1 MKRTIALLFAC
12 LMIVTTVPANV
23 AAQSSDSIAFG
34 IEYDYSN
41 INADVESMIGLDLT
55 EIFQEVMAAGDDAGI
70 DLLIGRVTTGTT
82 TIVFEQYDGDIA
94 TLDVDGTPT
103 DFSTKITELTV
114 RHGVL
119 DDFAVN
125 AEWDDSYAGIELTV
139 GYDAEQLFNADVL
152 YTEYFDA
159 NMGLHGMDMEMDIDA
174 MIEYSV
180 GISGE
185 LSGDGESLPFD
196 VELKIGTSYEIN
208 NGLLEV
214 RMDEPSPVYNE
225 MANLQ
230 PGEQL
235 AWSCGD
241 DDHDDDHDD
250 HGDDHNDHD
259 DHGDD
264 HDDHDD
270 HGDDHDDGEIEITDQ
285 CSERNIHYETAT
297 SVVFELTGIP
307 TEELGLPAG
316 DFDISITDSVTDLYD
331 GEVELFFMGGV
342 MELLDEPT
350 QMITIDDGST
360 LEVHQAYASPT
371 PLAFP
376 AMWAMMW
383 ANSVVGSGDYP
394 TIVDA
399 LMGNANFEEIFG
411 DFADGISGDG
421 DDDEDY
427 FVCANLNE
435 ISRDY
440 VNDGYDDC
448 EDNSDEE
455 FWCTD
460 NEGNSWQIS
469 AWDVNNGWE
478 DCPNGEDETM
488 GPQYDLYIEMLSS
501 SEDEM
506 EFDYSVNGLDYNED
520 YEISWTVTN
529 DEGTTSDAGSMVV
542 TQKDDAY
549 GYEMASIDG
558 PGEYCIDVEVTRLS
572 DDVIISEEER
582 CDSVSRDLEPSDKVV
597 TIVEAIGEST
607 LENAL
612 EIFGDNLDNR
622 LSNFEDDFDVAYE
635 DGMAYA
641 LFDAEEDRFVGFQL
655 VASPGGTQWYT
666 LIGPESNAYG
676 TPTRGVSVTYFT
688 GIAAQEEAEVIED
701 QTELADLVDLTTHNT
716 NEVEAVNEG
725 IDPETLPDE
734 EVPDITNVTEE
745 DVSSFLPFV
754 SPLMT
759 VSIIALAGMFVTIR
773 SKDEE

>member
-1 MKRTIALLFAC
+1 M
-12 LMIVTTVPANV
+12 
-23 AAQSSDSIAFG
+23 
-34 IEYDYSN
+34 
-41 INADVESMIGLDLT
+41 
-55 EIFQEVMAAGDDAGI
+55 
-70 DLLIGRVTTGTT
+70 
-82 TIVFEQYDGDIA
+82 
-94 TLDVDGTPT
+94 
-103 DFSTKITELTV
+103 TV

-125 AEWDDSYAGIELTV
+125 AEWDDSYAGIELTI

-159 NMGLHGMDMEMDIDA
+159 NMGLHGMDMEMEIDA

-225 MANLQ
+225 MTNLQ

-235 AWSCGD
+235 AWSCNADEGSD
-241 DDHDDDHDD
+241 SPSTSD
-250 HGDDHNDHD
+250 
-259 DHGDD
+259 
-264 HDDHDD
+264 
-270 HGDDHDDGEIEITDQ
+270 DDGEIGVTDQ

-331 GEVELFFMGGV
+331 GEVELFFMGGA
-342 MELLDEPT
+342 MKLLDEPS

-371 PLAFP
+371 PLGFP

-399 LMGNANFEEIFG
+399 LMGNDNFEEIFG

-440 VNDGYDDC
+440 VYDGYDDC

-469 AWDVNNGWE
+469 VWDVNNGWE

-488 GPQYDLYIEMLSS
+488 GPQYDIYINMMGS

-506 EFDYSVNGLDYNED
+506 EFDYEVHGLDYNED
-520 YEISWTVTN
+520 YEVSWTVTN
-529 DEGTTSDAGSMVV
+529 DEGTTSDAGSMAV
-542 TQKDDAY
+542 TDQYDVY
-549 GYEMASIDG
+549 NSEIASING
-558 PGEYCIDVEVTRLS
+558 PGEYCIDIEVTRLS
-572 DDVIISEEER
+572 DDVMISESQE
-582 CDSVSRDLEPSDKVV
+582 CDSVSRDMEPSDKVI

-612 EIFGDNLDNR
+612 EIFGENLENR

-641 LFDAEEDRFVGFQL
+641 LFDTEDDRFVGFQV

-666 LIGPESNAYG
+666 LIGPQSNAYG

-688 GIAAQEEAEVIED
+688 GLAAQEEAEVIED

-716 NEVEAVNEG
+716 DEVEAVNEG
-725 IDPETLPDE
+725 IDPETLPEGSTDE
-734 EVPDITNVTEE
+734 ETNTTQDE
-745 DVSSFLPFV
+745 VSSLLPFV

>member
-12 LMIVTTVPANV
+12 LMIVTTIPANV
-23 AAQSSDSIAFG
+23 AAQDAEPIAFG

-41 INADVESMIGLDLT
+41 LNADIESMIGLDLT

-82 TIVFEQYDGDIA
+82 TIVFEQYDGDMV

-125 AEWDDSYAGIELTV
+125 AEWDDSYAGIELTI

-159 NMGLHGMDMEMDIDA
+159 NMGLHGMDMEMEIDA

-225 MANLQ
+225 MTNLQ

-235 AWSCGD
+235 AWSCNADEGSD
-241 DDHDDDHDD
+241 SPSTSD
-250 HGDDHNDHD
+250 
-259 DHGDD
+259 
-264 HDDHDD
+264 
-270 HGDDHDDGEIEITDQ
+270 DDGEIGVTDQ

-331 GEVELFFMGGV
+331 GEVELFFMGGA
-342 MELLDEPT
+342 MKLLDEPS

-399 LMGNANFEEIFG
+399 LMGNDNFEEIFG

-440 VNDGYDDC
+440 VYDGYDDC

-469 AWDVNNGWE
+469 VWDVNNGWE

-488 GPQYDLYIEMLSS
+488 GPQYDIYINMMGS

-506 EFDYSVNGLDYNED
+506 EFDYEVHGLDYNED
-520 YEISWTVTN
+520 YEVSWTVTN
-529 DEGTTSDAGSMVV
+529 DEGTTSDAGSMAV
-542 TQKDDAY
+542 TDQYDV
-549 GYEMASIDG
+549 YEAEIASING
-558 PGEYCIDVEVTRLS
+558 PGEYCIDIEVTRLS
-572 DDVIISEEER
+572 DDVMISESQE
-582 CDSVSRDLEPSDKVV
+582 CDSVSRDMEPSDKVI

-612 EIFGDNLDNR
+612 EIFGENLENR

-641 LFDAEEDRFVGFQL
+641 LFDTEDDRFVGFQV

-666 LIGPESNAYG
+666 LIGPQSNAYG

-688 GIAAQEEAEVIED
+688 GLAAQEEAEVIED

-716 NEVEAVNEG
+716 DEVEAVNEG
-725 IDPETLPDE
+725 IDPETLPDDPVEPEGSTNE
-734 EVPDITNVTEE
+734 ESNTTQDE
-745 DVSSFLPFV
+745 VSSLLPFV

>member
-1 MKRTIALLFAC
+1 MKRAIALLFTC
-12 LMIVTTVPANV
+12 LMIVTTIPANV
-23 AAQSSDSIAFG
+23 AAEDAEPIAFG

-41 INADVESMIGLDLT
+41 INTDIESMIGLDLT

-82 TIVFEQYDGDIA
+82 TIVFEQYDGDMV

-119 DDFAVN
+119 EDFAVN
-125 AEWDDSYAGIELTV
+125 AEWDDSYAGIELTI

-225 MANLQ
+225 MVNLQ
-230 PGEQL
+230 PGEEL
-235 AWSCGD
+235 GWDCGSDETYVDSWSGGVEIGD
-241 DDHDDDHDD
+241 V
-250 HGDDHNDHD
+250 
-259 DHGDD
+259 
-264 HDDHDD
+264 
-270 HGDDHDDGEIEITDQ
+270 
-285 CSERNIHYETAT
+285 CSEHNIHYETAT

-331 GEVELFFMGGV
+331 GEVELFFMGGA
-342 MELLDEPT
+342 MQLLDEPS

-411 DFADGISGDG
+411 DFADEIEGELEGG
-421 DDDEDY
+421 DDDEYY
-427 FVCANLNE
+427 FTCANLNE
-435 ISRDY
+435 IPEDY
-440 VNDGYDDC
+440 LQDGYDDC
-448 EDNSDEE
+448 GDNSDEE
-455 FWCTD
+455 FFC
-460 NEGNSWQIS
+460 
-469 AWDVNNGWE
+469 NNGDEIPPSWVNDGEE
-478 DCPNGEDETM
+478 DCQNGEDETM
-488 GPQYDLYIEMLSS
+488 GPQYNLYIDMMSS

-506 EFDYSVNGLDYNED
+506 EFDYSIYGLDYDED
-520 YEISWTVTN
+520 YDVSWTVTN

-542 TQKDDAY
+542 TQDDYAY
-549 GYEMASIDG
+549 GYETASING

-572 DDVIISEEER
+572 DDVMISESQE
-582 CDSVSRDLEPSDKVV
+582 CDSVSRDMEPSDKVI

-612 EIFGDNLDNR
+612 EIFGENLENR
-622 LSNFEDDFDVAYE
+622 LSNFEDDFDIAYE

-641 LFDAEEDRFVGFQL
+641 LFDTEDDRFVGFQV

-716 NEVEAVNEG
+716 DEVEAVNEG
-725 IDPETLPDE
+725 IDPETLPEDPVDPEGGTEGYSNTTVIADE
-734 EVPDITNVTEE
+734 EA
-745 DVSSFLPFV
+745 SSLLPFV

-759 VSIIALAGMFVTIR
+759 VSMIALAGMFVTIR

>member
-23 AAQSSDSIAFG
+23 AAQDSESIAFG

-41 INADVESMIGLDLT
+41 LNADVESMIGLDLT
-55 EIFQEVMAAGDDAGI
+55 EVFQEVMAAGDDAGI

-82 TIVFEQYDGDIA
+82 TIIFEQYDGDIA

-152 YTEYFDA
+152 YTEYFDD

-185 LSGDGESLPFD
+185 LSGDGEALPFD
-196 VELKIGTSYEIN
+196 VELTIGTSYEIS
-208 NGLLEV
+208 NGLIEV
-214 RMDEPSPVYNE
+214 RIDEPSPVYNE
-225 MANLQ
+225 MVNLQ
-230 PGEQL
+230 PGEEL
-235 AWSCGD
+235 GWDCGSDETSVDSWSG
-241 DDHDDDHDD
+241 
-250 HGDDHNDHD
+250 GV
-259 DHGDD
+259 
-264 HDDHDD
+264 
-270 HGDDHDDGEIEITDQ
+270 EISDV
-285 CSERNIHYETAT
+285 CSEHNIHYDTAT

-316 DFDISITDSVTDLYD
+316 DFDISITDSVTDTYD
-331 GEVELFFMGGV
+331 GEVELFFMGGA
-342 MELLDEPT
+342 MELLDEPS

-399 LMGNANFEEIFG
+399 LMGNDNFEEIFG
-411 DFADGISGDG
+411 DIADDIEGGLDG
-421 DDDEDY
+421 DDEDNY

-440 VNDGYDDC
+440 VGDGYDDC
-448 EDNSDEE
+448 GDNSDEE

-460 NEGNSWQIS
+460 DDGYSWDIS
-469 AWDVNNGWE
+469 PWDVNDRVE

-488 GPQYDLYIEMLSS
+488 GPQYDIYIDMMDA
-501 SEDEM
+501 SEEEM
-506 EFDYSVNGLDYNED
+506 EFDYSIYGLDYDED
-520 YEISWTVTN
+520 YEVSWTVTD
-529 DEGTTSDAGSMVV
+529 DEGTTSDAGSMAV
-542 TQKDDAY
+542 TEDY
-549 GYEMASIDG
+549 SVYSFETASIDG
-558 PGEYCIDVEVTRLS
+558 PGEYCIDVQVTRLS
-572 DDVIISEEER
+572 DDVMISEEQN
-582 CDSVSRDLEPSDKVV
+582 CDSVRRDMEPSDKVV

-607 LENAL
+607 LESAL
-612 EIFGDNLDNR
+612 EIFGDNLENR

-641 LFDAEEDRFVGFQL
+641 LFDAEGDRFVGFQV

-676 TPTRGVSVTYFT
+676 TPTRDLSITYFT
-688 GIAAQEEAEVIED
+688 GIAAQQEAEVIED
-701 QTELADLVDLTTHNT
+701 QTELADLVDVTTHNT
-716 NEVEAVNEG
+716 NDVEAVNEG

-734 EVPDITNVTEE
+734 ETPVIDNLTEDE
-745 DVSSFLPFV
+745 ASSLLPFV

>member
-1 MKRTIALLFAC
+1 MKRTVALLFAC
-12 LMIVTTVPANV
+12 LMIVTTIPANV
-23 AAQSSDSIAFG
+23 AAQDAVPEPIAFG

-55 EIFQEVMAAGDDAGI
+55 EVFQEVMAAGDDAGI
-70 DLLIGRVTTGTT
+70 DLLVGRVTTGST
-82 TIVFEQYDGDIA
+82 TIVFEQYDGDMA
-94 TLDVDGTPT
+94 TLEVDGVQT

-119 DDFAVN
+119 DDFAIN

-159 NMGLHGMDMEMDIDA
+159 DMGLHGMDMEMDIDA

-225 MANLQ
+225 MTNLQ
-230 PGEQL
+230 PGELL
-235 AWSCGD
+235 AWSCDGD
-241 DDHDDDHDD
+241 EGSDPPSIS
-250 HGDDHNDHD
+250 N
-259 DHGDD
+259 
-264 HDDHDD
+264 
-270 HGDDHDDGEIEITDQ
+270 DDGEIGVTDQ
-285 CSERNIHYETAT
+285 CSDRNIHYDTAT

-316 DFDISITDSVTDLYD
+316 DFDISITDSVTDTYD
-331 GEVELFFMGGV
+331 GEVELFFMGGA
-342 MELLDEPT
+342 MELLDEPS

-399 LMGNANFEEIFG
+399 LMGNAKFEEIFG
-411 DFADGISGDG
+411 DIAEYIENDLDGG
-421 DDDEDY
+421 DDDNEYY
-427 FVCANLNE
+427 FTCANLNE
-435 ISRDY
+435 IPEDY
-440 VNDGYDDC
+440 MQDGYDDC
-448 EDNSDEE
+448 GDNSDEE
-455 FWCTD
+455 FFC
-460 NEGNSWQIS
+460 
-469 AWDVNNGWE
+469 NNGEEIPPAWVNDGYE
-478 DCPNGEDETM
+478 DCQNGEDETM
-488 GPQYDLYIEMLSS
+488 GPQYNIYIDMMDA

-520 YEISWTVTN
+520 YEVSWTVTD
-529 DEGTTSDAGSMVV
+529 DEGTTSDAGSIAV
-542 TQKDDAY
+542 TQDDYAY
-549 GYEMASIDG
+549 GYATASING

-572 DDVIISEEER
+572 DDVMISEEER
-582 CDSVSRDLEPSDKVV
+582 CDSVSRDLEPSDKVI
-597 TIVEAIGEST
+597 TIVEAIGDST

-612 EIFGDNLDNR
+612 EIFGDNLENR
-622 LSNFEDDFDVAYE
+622 LSNFEDDFDIAYE

-641 LFDAEEDRFVGFQL
+641 LFDAEDDRFVGFQV

-666 LIGPESNAYG
+666 LIGPDSNAYG
-676 TPTRGVSVTYFT
+676 TPSRGVSITYFT
-688 GIAAQEEAEVIED
+688 GLAAQEEAEVIED
-701 QTELADLVDLTTHNT
+701 QTELADLVDLTSHNT

-725 IDPETLPDE
+725 IDPETLPE
-734 EVPDITNVTEE
+734 EVIPIVENLTDADGTGL
-745 DVSSFLPFV
+745 LPFV

-759 VSIIALAGMFVTIR
+759 ISMIALAGMFVTIR

>member
-12 LMIVTTVPANV
+12 LMIVTTIPANV
-23 AAQSSDSIAFG
+23 AAQDAEPIAFG

-41 INADVESMIGLDLT
+41 INADIESMIGLDLT

-82 TIVFEQYDGDIA
+82 TIVFEQYDGDTA

-103 DFSTKITELTV
+103 DFETKITELTV

-152 YTEYFDA
+152 YTEYFDG
-159 NMGLHGMDMEMDIDA
+159 NMGLHGMDMEMEIDA

-214 RMDEPSPVYNE
+214 RMDEPSPVYSE
-225 MANLQ
+225 MTNLQ

-235 AWSCGD
+235 AWSCNSDEGSD
-241 DDHDDDHDD
+241 PASVSD
-250 HGDDHNDHD
+250 
-259 DHGDD
+259 
-264 HDDHDD
+264 
-270 HGDDHDDGEIEITDQ
+270 DDGEIGVTDQ

-342 MELLDEPT
+342 MQLLDEPS

-435 ISRDY
+435 ISRDFMD
-440 VNDGYDDC
+440 DGYDDC
-448 EDNSDEE
+448 GDNSDEE

-460 NEGNSWQIS
+460 NDGNSWQIS
-469 AWDVNNGWE
+469 PWSVNDGWE

-488 GPQYDLYIEMLSS
+488 GPQYDLYINMMGS

-506 EFDYSVNGLDYNED
+506 EFEYSVYGLDDNED
-520 YEISWTVTN
+520 YEVSWTVTN
-529 DEGTTSDAGSMVV
+529 DEGTTSDAGSMAV
-542 TQKDDAY
+542 TDQNDV
-549 GYEMASIDG
+549 YEAEIAEING
-558 PGEYCIDVEVTRLS
+558 PGEYCVDVEVTRLS
-572 DDVIISEEER
+572 DDVMISESQE
-582 CDSVSRDLEPSDKVV
+582 CDSVSRDMEPSDKVI

-612 EIFGDNLDNR
+612 EIFGENLENR

-641 LFDAEEDRFVGFQL
+641 LFDTEDDRFVGFQL

-688 GIAAQEEAEVIED
+688 GIAAQQEAEVIED

-716 NEVEAVNEG
+716 DEVEAVNEG
-725 IDPETLPDE
+725 IDPETLPDDPVDPEGSTNE
-734 EVPDITNVTEE
+734 ESNTTQDE
-745 DVSSFLPFV
+745 VSSLLPFV

>member
-1 MKRTIALLFAC
+1 MKRTIALLFTC
-12 LMIVTTVPANV
+12 LMIVTTIPANV
-23 AAQSSDSIAFG
+23 AAEDAEPIAFG

-41 INADVESMIGLDLT
+41 INTDIESMIGLDLT

-82 TIVFEQYDGDIA
+82 TIVFEQYDGDMV

-125 AEWDDSYAGIELTV
+125 AEWDDSYAGIELTI

-225 MANLQ
+225 MTNLQ
-230 PGEQL
+230 PGEKL
-235 AWSCGD
+235 TWSCNADEGSD
-241 DDHDDDHDD
+241 SPSTS
-250 HGDDHNDHD
+250 
-259 DHGDD
+259 
-264 HDDHDD
+264 
-270 HGDDHDDGEIEITDQ
+270 DDGGEIGVTDQ

-342 MELLDEPT
+342 MQLLDEPS

-411 DFADGISGDG
+411 DFADGITGGDG

-435 ISRDY
+435 ISRDFMD
-440 VNDGYDDC
+440 DGYDDC
-448 EDNSDEE
+448 GDNSDEE

-460 NEGNSWQIS
+460 NDGNSWQIS
-469 AWDVNNGWE
+469 PWSVNDGWE

-488 GPQYDLYIEMLSS
+488 GPQYDIYINMMGS

-506 EFDYSVNGLDYNED
+506 EFDYEVHGLDDNED
-520 YEISWTVTN
+520 YEVSWTVTN
-529 DEGTTSDAGSMVV
+529 DEGTTSDAGSMAV
-542 TQKDDAY
+542 TDQYDVY
-549 GYEMASIDG
+549 NSEIASING
-558 PGEYCIDVEVTRLS
+558 PGEYCIDIEVTRLS
-572 DDVIISEEER
+572 DDVMISESQE
-582 CDSVSRDLEPSDKVV
+582 CDSVSRDMEPSDKVI

-612 EIFGDNLDNR
+612 EIFGENLENR
-622 LSNFEDDFDVAYE
+622 LSNFEDDFDIAYE

-641 LFDAEEDRFVGFQL
+641 LFDTEDDRFVGFQV

-716 NEVEAVNEG
+716 DEVDAVNEG
-725 IDPETLPDE
+725 IDPETLPETLPEDPVDPEGTEGETNTTQE
-734 EVPDITNVTEE
+734 EA
-745 DVSSFLPFV
+745 SSLLPFV

-759 VSIIALAGMFVTIR
+759 VSMIALAGMFVTIR

>member
-12 LMIVTTVPANV
+12 LMIVTTIPANV
-23 AAQSSDSIAFG
+23 AAQDAEPIAFG

-41 INADVESMIGLDLT
+41 INADIESMIGLDLT

-82 TIVFEQYDGDIA
+82 TIVFEQYDGDMV

-114 RHGVL
+114 RHGIL

-152 YTEYFDA
+152 YTEYFDG
-159 NMGLHGMDMEMDIDA
+159 NMGLHGMDMEMDIEA

-214 RMDEPSPVYNE
+214 RMDEPSPVYSE
-225 MANLQ
+225 MTNLQ

-235 AWSCGD
+235 AWSCNADEGSD
-241 DDHDDDHDD
+241 SPSTSD
-250 HGDDHNDHD
+250 
-259 DHGDD
+259 
-264 HDDHDD
+264 
-270 HGDDHDDGEIEITDQ
+270 DDGEIGVTDQ

-331 GEVELFFMGGV
+331 GEVELFFMGGA
-342 MELLDEPT
+342 MQLLDEPS

-399 LMGNANFEEIFG
+399 LMGNDNFEEIFG

-435 ISRDY
+435 ISRDFMD
-440 VNDGYDDC
+440 DGYDDC
-448 EDNSDEE
+448 GDNSDEE

-460 NEGNSWQIS
+460 NDGNSWQIS
-469 AWDVNNGWE
+469 PWSVNDGWE

-488 GPQYDLYIEMLSS
+488 GPQYDLYINMMGS

-506 EFDYSVNGLDYNED
+506 EFEYSVYGLDDNED
-520 YEISWTVTN
+520 YEVSWTVTN
-529 DEGTTSDAGSMVV
+529 DEGTTSDAGSMAV
-542 TQKDDAY
+542 TDQNDVLEA
-549 GYEMASIDG
+549 EIAEING
-558 PGEYCIDVEVTRLS
+558 PGEYCVDVEVTRLS
-572 DDVIISEEER
+572 DDVMISESQE
-582 CDSVSRDLEPSDKVV
+582 CDSVSRDMEPSDKVI

-612 EIFGDNLDNR
+612 EIFGENLENR

-641 LFDAEEDRFVGFQL
+641 LFDTEDDRFVGFQL

-688 GIAAQEEAEVIED
+688 GIAAQQEAEVIED

-716 NEVEAVNEG
+716 DEVEAVNEG
-725 IDPETLPDE
+725 IDPETLPDDPVDPEGSTNEESNTTQE
-734 EVPDITNVTEE
+734 EV
-745 DVSSFLPFV
+745 SSLLPFV

>member
-12 LMIVTTVPANV
+12 LMIVTTIPANV
-23 AAQSSDSIAFG
+23 AAQDAEPIAFG

-41 INADVESMIGLDLT
+41 LNADIESMIGLDLT

-82 TIVFEQYDGDIA
+82 TIVFEQYDGDMV

-125 AEWDDSYAGIELTV
+125 AEWDDSYAGIELTI

-159 NMGLHGMDMEMDIDA
+159 NMGLHGMDMEMEIDA

-225 MANLQ
+225 MTNLQ

-235 AWSCGD
+235 AWSCNADEGSD
-241 DDHDDDHDD
+241 SPSTSD
-250 HGDDHNDHD
+250 
-259 DHGDD
+259 
-264 HDDHDD
+264 
-270 HGDDHDDGEIEITDQ
+270 DDGEIGVTDQ

-331 GEVELFFMGGV
+331 GEVELFFMGGA
-342 MELLDEPT
+342 MKLLDEPS

-399 LMGNANFEEIFG
+399 LMGNDNFEEIFG

-440 VNDGYDDC
+440 VYDGYDDC

-469 AWDVNNGWE
+469 VWDVNNGWE

-488 GPQYDLYIEMLSS
+488 GPQYDIYINMMGS

-506 EFDYSVNGLDYNED
+506 EFDYEVHGLDYNED
-520 YEISWTVTN
+520 YEVSWTVTN
-529 DEGTTSDAGSMVV
+529 DEGTTSDAGSMAV
-542 TQKDDAY
+542 TDQYDV
-549 GYEMASIDG
+549 YEAEIASING
-558 PGEYCIDVEVTRLS
+558 PGEYCIDIEVTRLS
-572 DDVIISEEER
+572 DDVMISESQE
-582 CDSVSRDLEPSDKVV
+582 CDSVSRDMEPSDKVI

-612 EIFGDNLDNR
+612 EIFGENLENR

-641 LFDAEEDRFVGFQL
+641 LFDTEDDRFVGFQL

-688 GIAAQEEAEVIED
+688 GLAAQEEAEVIED

-716 NEVEAVNEG
+716 DEVEAVNEG
-725 IDPETLPDE
+725 IDPETLPDDPVEPEGSTNE
-734 EVPDITNVTEE
+734 ESNTTQDE
-745 DVSSFLPFV
+745 VSSLLPFV

>member
-12 LMIVTTVPANV
+12 LMIVTTIPANV
-23 AAQSSDSIAFG
+23 AAQDAEPIAFG

-41 INADVESMIGLDLT
+41 LNADIESMIGLDLT

-82 TIVFEQYDGDIA
+82 TIVFEQYDGDMV

-125 AEWDDSYAGIELTV
+125 AEWDDSYAGIELTI

-225 MANLQ
+225 MTNLQ

-235 AWSCGD
+235 AWSCNSDEGSD
-241 DDHDDDHDD
+241 SASISD
-250 HGDDHNDHD
+250 
-259 DHGDD
+259 
-264 HDDHDD
+264 
-270 HGDDHDDGEIEITDQ
+270 DDGEIGVTDQ

-331 GEVELFFMGGV
+331 GEVELFFMGGA
-342 MELLDEPT
+342 MKLLDEPS

-399 LMGNANFEEIFG
+399 LMGNDNFEEIFG

-421 DDDEDY
+421 DDDENY

-435 ISRDY
+435 ISEDY
-440 VNDGYDDC
+440 MQDGYDDC
-448 EDNSDEE
+448 GDNSDEE

-460 NEGNSWQIS
+460 NDGNSWQIS
-469 AWDVNNGWE
+469 PWSVNDGWE

-488 GPQYDLYIEMLSS
+488 GPQYDIYINMMGS

-506 EFDYSVNGLDYNED
+506 EFEYSVYGLDDNED
-520 YEISWTVTN
+520 YEVSWTVTN
-529 DEGTTSDAGSMVV
+529 DEGTTSDAGSMAV
-542 TQKDDAY
+542 TGQNDV
-549 GYEMASIDG
+549 YEPEIAEING

-572 DDVIISEEER
+572 DDVMISESQE
-582 CDSVSRDLEPSDKVV
+582 CDSVSRDMEPSDKVI

-612 EIFGDNLDNR
+612 EIFGENLENR
-622 LSNFEDDFDVAYE
+622 LSNFEDDFDIAYE

-641 LFDAEEDRFVGFQL
+641 LFDTEDDRFVGFQV

-666 LIGPESNAYG
+666 LIGPQSNAYG

-688 GIAAQEEAEVIED
+688 GLAAQEEAEVIED

-716 NEVEAVNEG
+716 DEVEAVNEG
-725 IDPETLPDE
+725 IDPETLPDDPVDPEGGTSEESNTTQE
-734 EVPDITNVTEE
+734 EV
-745 DVSSFLPFV
+745 SSLLPFV

>member
-1 MKRTIALLFAC
+1 MKRTIALLFTC
-12 LMIVTTVPANV
+12 LMIVTTIPANV
-23 AAQSSDSIAFG
+23 AAEDAEPIAFG

-41 INADVESMIGLDLT
+41 INTDIESMIGLDLT

-82 TIVFEQYDGDIA
+82 TIVFEQYDGDMV

-125 AEWDDSYAGIELTV
+125 AEWDDSYAGIELTI

-225 MANLQ
+225 MTNLQ
-230 PGEQL
+230 PGEKL
-235 AWSCGD
+235 TWSCNADEGSD
-241 DDHDDDHDD
+241 SPSTS
-250 HGDDHNDHD
+250 
-259 DHGDD
+259 
-264 HDDHDD
+264 
-270 HGDDHDDGEIEITDQ
+270 DDGGEIGVTDQ

-342 MELLDEPT
+342 MQLLDEPS

-411 DFADGISGDG
+411 DFADGITGGDG
-421 DDDEDY
+421 DDNEDY

-435 ISRDY
+435 ISRDFMD
-440 VNDGYDDC
+440 DGYDDC
-448 EDNSDEE
+448 GDNSDEE

-460 NEGNSWQIS
+460 NDGNSWQIS
-469 AWDVNNGWE
+469 PWSVNDGWE

-488 GPQYDLYIEMLSS
+488 GPQYDIYINMMGS

-506 EFDYSVNGLDYNED
+506 EFDYEVHGLDDNED
-520 YEISWTVTN
+520 YEVSWTVTN
-529 DEGTTSDAGSMVV
+529 DEGTTSDAGSMAV
-542 TQKDDAY
+542 TDQYDVY
-549 GYEMASIDG
+549 NSEIASING
-558 PGEYCIDVEVTRLS
+558 PGEYCIDIEVTRLS
-572 DDVIISEEER
+572 DDVMISESQE
-582 CDSVSRDLEPSDKVV
+582 CDSVSRDMEPSDKVI

-612 EIFGDNLDNR
+612 EIFGENLENR
-622 LSNFEDDFDVAYE
+622 LSNFEDDFDIAYE

-641 LFDAEEDRFVGFQL
+641 LFDTEDDRFVGFQV

-716 NEVEAVNEG
+716 DEVDAVNEG
-725 IDPETLPDE
+725 IDPETLPEDPVDPEGGTEGETNTTQE
-734 EVPDITNVTEE
+734 EA
-745 DVSSFLPFV
+745 SSLLPFV

-759 VSIIALAGMFVTIR
+759 VSMIALAGMFVTIR

>member
-12 LMIVTTVPANV
+12 LMIVTTIPANV
-23 AAQSSDSIAFG
+23 AAQDAEPIAFG

-41 INADVESMIGLDLT
+41 LNADIESMIGLDLT

-82 TIVFEQYDGDIA
+82 TIVFEQYDGDMV

-125 AEWDDSYAGIELTV
+125 AEWDDSYAGIELTI

-214 RMDEPSPVYNE
+214 RMDEPSPVYSE
-225 MANLQ
+225 MTNLQ

-235 AWSCGD
+235 AWSCNADEGSD
-241 DDHDDDHDD
+241 PASVSD
-250 HGDDHNDHD
+250 
-259 DHGDD
+259 
-264 HDDHDD
+264 
-270 HGDDHDDGEIEITDQ
+270 DDGEIGVTDQ

-331 GEVELFFMGGV
+331 GEVELFFMGGA
-342 MELLDEPT
+342 MKLLDEPS

-399 LMGNANFEEIFG
+399 LMGNDNFEEIFG

-421 DDDEDY
+421 DDDDEDY

-435 ISRDY
+435 ISRDFMD
-440 VNDGYDDC
+440 DGYDDC
-448 EDNSDEE
+448 GDNSDEE

-460 NEGNSWQIS
+460 DDGNSWQIS
-469 AWDVNNGWE
+469 PWNVNDGWQ

-488 GPQYDLYIEMLSS
+488 GPQYDIYINMMGS

-506 EFDYSVNGLDYNED
+506 EFEYSVYGLDDNED
-520 YEISWTVTN
+520 YEVSWTVTN
-529 DEGTTSDAGSMVV
+529 DEGTTSDAGSMAV
-542 TQKDDAY
+542 TNQNDV
-549 GYEMASIDG
+549 YEPEIAEING

-572 DDVIISEEER
+572 DDVMISESQE
-582 CDSVSRDLEPSDKVV
+582 CDSVSRDMEPSDKVI

-612 EIFGDNLDNR
+612 EIFGENLENR

-641 LFDAEEDRFVGFQL
+641 LFDTEDDRFVGFQL

-688 GIAAQEEAEVIED
+688 GLAAQEEAEVIED

-716 NEVEAVNEG
+716 DEVEAVNEG
-725 IDPETLPDE
+725 IDPETLPDDPVDPEGSTNE
-734 EVPDITNVTEE
+734 ESNTTQDE
-745 DVSSFLPFV
+745 VSSLLPFV

>member
-12 LMIVTTVPANV
+12 LMIVTTIPANV
-23 AAQSSDSIAFG
+23 AAQDAEPIAFG

-41 INADVESMIGLDLT
+41 LNADIESMIGLDLT

-82 TIVFEQYDGDIA
+82 TIVFEQYDGDMV

-125 AEWDDSYAGIELTV
+125 AEWDDSYAGIELTI

-225 MANLQ
+225 MTNLQ

-235 AWSCGD
+235 AWSCNSDEGSD
-241 DDHDDDHDD
+241 SASISD
-250 HGDDHNDHD
+250 
-259 DHGDD
+259 
-264 HDDHDD
+264 
-270 HGDDHDDGEIEITDQ
+270 DDGEIGVTDQ

-331 GEVELFFMGGV
+331 GEVELFFMGGA
-342 MELLDEPT
+342 MKLLDEPS

-399 LMGNANFEEIFG
+399 LMGNDNFEEIFG

-421 DDDEDY
+421 DDDENY

-435 ISRDY
+435 ISEDY
-440 VNDGYDDC
+440 MQDGYDDC
-448 EDNSDEE
+448 GDNSDEE

-460 NEGNSWQIS
+460 NDGNSWQIS
-469 AWDVNNGWE
+469 PWSVNDGWE

-488 GPQYDLYIEMLSS
+488 GPQYDIYINMMGS

-506 EFDYSVNGLDYNED
+506 EFEYSVYGLDDNED
-520 YEISWTVTN
+520 YEVSWTVTN
-529 DEGTTSDAGSMVV
+529 DEGTTSDAGSMAV
-542 TQKDDAY
+542 TGQNDV
-549 GYEMASIDG
+549 YEPEIAEING

-572 DDVIISEEER
+572 DDVMISESQE
-582 CDSVSRDLEPSDKVV
+582 CDSVSRDMEPSDKVI

-612 EIFGDNLDNR
+612 EIFGENLENR
-622 LSNFEDDFDVAYE
+622 LSNFEDDFDIAYE

-641 LFDAEEDRFVGFQL
+641 LFDTEDDRFVGFQV

-666 LIGPESNAYG
+666 LIGPQSNAYG

-688 GIAAQEEAEVIED
+688 GLAAQEEAEVIED

-716 NEVEAVNEG
+716 DEVEAVNEG
-725 IDPETLPDE
+725 IDPETLPDGPVDPEGGTSEESNTTQE
-734 EVPDITNVTEE
+734 EV
-745 DVSSFLPFV
+745 SSLLPFV

>member
-12 LMIVTTVPANV
+12 LMIVTTIPANV
-23 AAQSSDSIAFG
+23 AAQDAEPIAFG

-41 INADVESMIGLDLT
+41 INADIESMIGLDLT

-82 TIVFEQYDGDIA
+82 TIVFEQYDGDMV
-94 TLDVDGTPT
+94 TLDVDGTQT

-114 RHGVL
+114 RHGIL

-152 YTEYFDA
+152 YTEYFDG
-159 NMGLHGMDMEMDIDA
+159 NMGLHGMDMEMDIEA

-214 RMDEPSPVYNE
+214 RMDEPSPVYSE
-225 MANLQ
+225 MTNLQ

-235 AWSCGD
+235 AWSCNSDEGSD
-241 DDHDDDHDD
+241 PASVSD
-250 HGDDHNDHD
+250 
-259 DHGDD
+259 
-264 HDDHDD
+264 
-270 HGDDHDDGEIEITDQ
+270 DDGEIGVTDQ

-342 MELLDEPT
+342 MQLLDEPS

-399 LMGNANFEEIFG
+399 LMGNDNFEEIFG

-421 DDDEDY
+421 DDDDEDY

-435 ISRDY
+435 ISRDFMD
-440 VNDGYDDC
+440 DGYDDC
-448 EDNSDEE
+448 GDNSDEE

-460 NEGNSWQIS
+460 NDGNSWQIS
-469 AWDVNNGWE
+469 PWSVNDGWE

-488 GPQYDLYIEMLSS
+488 GPQYDLYINMMGS

-506 EFDYSVNGLDYNED
+506 EFEYSVYGLDDNED
-520 YEISWTVTN
+520 YEVSWTVTN
-529 DEGTTSDAGSMVV
+529 DEGTTSDAGSMAV
-542 TQKDDAY
+542 TDQNDVLEA
-549 GYEMASIDG
+549 EIAEING
-558 PGEYCIDVEVTRLS
+558 PGEYCVDVEVTRLS
-572 DDVIISEEER
+572 DDVMISESQE
-582 CDSVSRDLEPSDKVV
+582 CDSVSRDMEPSDKVI

-612 EIFGDNLDNR
+612 EIFGENLENR
-622 LSNFEDDFDVAYE
+622 LSNFEDDFDIAYE

-641 LFDAEEDRFVGFQL
+641 LFDTEDDRFVGFQL

-666 LIGPESNAYG
+666 LIGPQSNAYG

-688 GIAAQEEAEVIED
+688 GLAAQEEAEVIED

-716 NEVEAVNEG
+716 DEVEAVNEG
-725 IDPETLPDE
+725 IDPETLPDDPVDPEGSTNEESNTTQE
-734 EVPDITNVTEE
+734 EV
-745 DVSSFLPFV
+745 SSLLPFV

>member
-1 MKRTIALLFAC
+1 MKRTIALLFTC
-12 LMIVTTVPANV
+12 LMIVTTIPANV
-23 AAQSSDSIAFG
+23 AAQDAEPIAFG

-41 INADVESMIGLDLT
+41 INADIESMIGLDLT

-70 DLLIGRVTTGTT
+70 DLLIAQVRTGTT
-82 TIVFEQYDGDIA
+82 TIVFEQYDGDMV
-94 TLDVDGTPT
+94 TLDVDGTQT

-139 GYDAEQLFNADVL
+139 GYDSEQLFNADVL

-214 RMDEPSPVYNE
+214 RMDEPSSVYNE
-225 MANLQ
+225 MVNLQ
-230 PGEQL
+230 PGEEL
-235 AWSCGD
+235 TWSCGD
-241 DDHDDDHDD
+241 DDT
-250 HGDDHNDHD
+250 
-259 DHGDD
+259 
-264 HDDHDD
+264 
-270 HGDDHDDGEIEITDQ
+270 IDQ

-316 DFDISITDSVTDLYD
+316 DFDISITDSVTDFYD
-331 GEVELFFMGGV
+331 GEVELFFMGGG
-342 MELLDEPT
+342 MELLDEPS

-399 LMGNANFEEIFG
+399 LMGNENFEEIFG
-411 DFADGISGDG
+411 DIADDIGGG
-421 DDDEDY
+421 DDEDESY
-427 FVCANLNE
+427 FTCANLNE
-435 ISRDY
+435 ISEDY
-440 VNDGYDDC
+440 MQDGYDDC
-448 EDNSDEE
+448 GDNSDEE

-460 NEGNSWQIS
+460 DDGNSWEIGPWS
-469 AWDVNNGWE
+469 VNDGWE

-488 GPQYDLYIEMLSS
+488 GPQYDIYINMMDS

-506 EFDYSVNGLDYNED
+506 EFDYEVRGLDYNED
-520 YEISWTVTN
+520 YEVSWTVTN
-529 DEGTTSDAGSMVV
+529 DEGTTSDAGSIAV
-542 TQKDDAY
+542 TDNDYAY
-549 GYEMASIDG
+549 GYEMASING
-558 PGEYCIDVEVTRLS
+558 PGEYCIDIEVTRLS
-572 DDVIISEEER
+572 DDVMVSESQE
-582 CDSVSRDLEPSDKVV
+582 CDSVSRDMEPSDKVI

-612 EIFGDNLDNR
+612 EIFGENLENR
-622 LSNFEDDFDVAYE
+622 LSNFEDDFDIAYE

-641 LFDAEEDRFVGFQL
+641 LFDTEDDRFVGFQV

-666 LIGPESNAYG
+666 LIGPQSNAYG
-676 TPTRGVSVTYFT
+676 TPTRGVSITYFT
-688 GIAAQEEAEVIED
+688 GLAAQEEAEVIED

-716 NEVEAVNEG
+716 DEVEAVNEG
-725 IDPETLPDE
+725 IDPETLPEDPVDSEGSTDE
-734 EVPDITNVTEE
+734 ETNTTQEE
-745 DVSSFLPFV
+745 VDSLLPFV

-759 VSIIALAGMFVTIR
+759 VSMIALAGMFVTIR

>member
-12 LMIVTTVPANV
+12 LMIVTTIPANV
-23 AAQSSDSIAFG
+23 AAQDAEPIAFG

-41 INADVESMIGLDLT
+41 LNADIESMIGLDLT

-82 TIVFEQYDGDIA
+82 TIVFEQYDGDMV

-125 AEWDDSYAGIELTV
+125 AEWDDSYAGIELTI

-159 NMGLHGMDMEMDIDA
+159 NMGLHGMDMEMEIDA

-225 MANLQ
+225 MTNLQ

-241 DDHDDDHDD
+241 DDD
-250 HGDDHNDHD
+250 
-259 DHGDD
+259 GDD
-264 HDDHDD
+264 HDDSHD
-270 HGDDHDDGEIEITDQ
+270 HDDHDDGEIGVTDH

-316 DFDISITDSVTDLYD
+316 DFDISITDSVTDFYD
-331 GEVELFFMGGV
+331 GEVELFFMGGA
-342 MELLDEPT
+342 MELLDEPS

-399 LMGNANFEEIFG
+399 LMGNDNFEEIFG

-421 DDDEDY
+421 EDDEDY

-488 GPQYDLYIEMLSS
+488 GPQYDIYINMMDS

-506 EFDYSVNGLDYNED
+506 EFDYEVRGLDYNED
-520 YEISWTVTN
+520 YEVSWTVTN
-529 DEGTTSDAGSMVV
+529 DEGTTSDAGSIAV
-542 TQKDDAY
+542 TDNDYAY
-549 GYEMASIDG
+549 GYEMASING
-558 PGEYCIDVEVTRLS
+558 PGEYCIDIEVTRLS
-572 DDVIISEEER
+572 DDVMISESQE
-582 CDSVSRDLEPSDKVV
+582 CDSVSRDMEPSDKVI

-612 EIFGDNLDNR
+612 EIFGENLENR

-641 LFDAEEDRFVGFQL
+641 LFDTEDDRFVGFQV

-666 LIGPESNAYG
+666 LIGPQSNAYG

-688 GIAAQEEAEVIED
+688 GLAAQEEAEVIED

-716 NEVEAVNEG
+716 DEVEAVNEG
-725 IDPETLPDE
+725 IDPETLPEDPVDSEGGTEGETNTTKE
-734 EVPDITNVTEE
+734 EVD
-745 DVSSFLPFV
+745 SLLPFV